1 MEEHICAL
9 LQRFQHREQFKE
21 TAAFRIVFGGEALS
35 QVMADPDI
43 HTSYTL
49 RNGESCY
56 QRKVQTGLFISSA
69 MARTQKRDVHA
80 LQQRNDALEQACSK
94 PRRGHGIG
102 ESAGYGLRWLGQ
114 QGCWALRCICRRAT

>member
-69 MARTQKRDVHA
+69 MART
-80 LQQRNDALEQACSK
+80 
-94 PRRGHGIG
+94 
-102 ESAGYGLRWLGQ
+102 
-114 QGCWALRCICRRAT
+114 